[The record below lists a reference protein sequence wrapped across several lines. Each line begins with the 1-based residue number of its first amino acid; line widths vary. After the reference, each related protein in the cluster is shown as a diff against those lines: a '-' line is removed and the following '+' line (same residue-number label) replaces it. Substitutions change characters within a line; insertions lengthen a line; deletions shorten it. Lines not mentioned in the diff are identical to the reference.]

1 VGSQVEVRFS
11 CKGAAAAGLKG
22 RAGIRTLQ
30 TTDGKQYTE
39 IGYDFDKKA
48 MYADHSNCCGKPNTI
63 IQVRRCMLTASPTL
77 SYR

>member
-1 VGSQVEVRFS
+1 VEVRFS

-63 IQVRRCMLTASPTL
+63 IQVRRCMLIASPTL